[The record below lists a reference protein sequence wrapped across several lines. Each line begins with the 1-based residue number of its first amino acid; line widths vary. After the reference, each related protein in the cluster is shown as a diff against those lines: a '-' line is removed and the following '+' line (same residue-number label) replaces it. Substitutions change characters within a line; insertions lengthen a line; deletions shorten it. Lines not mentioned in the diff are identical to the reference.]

1 MEQETTVESVRH
13 YWDSKPLL
21 SMELTAPLG
30 TKEYLDAFDAIRLD
44 LEQFCI
50 GLWEFD
56 RHRGERVLD
65 VGCGAPAFLIRQYAR
80 GGAQVTGV
88 DISPRSVEIAREN
101 VKIAG
106 VEARVEVGNAEALDF
121 PDGSFDFVTSAGVLH
136 HTPDTER
143 AVAEVYRVLK
153 PGGRAV
159 IALYYR
165 NILMRWPIWPLTR
178 LALRLML
185 KRVPGRDRMVET
197 GDVNEFVRMWD
208 GDDNPVGK
216 AYDKKALRKL
226 FKSFEIEKIEPHIF
240 HRRFLKIR
248 LGPRLHRLADRWGAT
263 LAYAVL
269 SKPA

>member
-1 MEQETTVESVRH
+1 VEPEATVEGVRR
-13 YWDSKPLL
+13 YWDAKPLL
-21 SMELTAPLG
+21 SMELAAPLG
-30 TKEYLDAFDAIRLD
+30 SKEYLEAFDAIRLD

-50 GLWEFD
+50 HLWEFD
-56 RHRGERVLD
+56 RHRGEKVLD
-65 VGCGAPAFLIRQYAR
+65 VGCGAPAFLVRQYAR
-80 GGAQVTGV
+80 GGANVIGV

-106 VEARVEVGNAEALDF
+106 LEARVEVGNAEALDF
-121 PDGSFDFVTSAGVLH
+121 PDDTFDFVTSAGVLH

-143 AVAEVYRVLK
+143 AVSEVYRVLK

-165 NILMRWPIWPLTR
+165 NFLMRGAVWPMTR

-185 KRVPGRDRMVET
+185 KRVPGRDRMVAT

-216 AYDKKALRKL
+216 AYDKKALRRL
-226 FKSFEIEKIEPHIF
+226 FSRFRIEKIEPHVF
-240 HRRFLKIR
+240 HRRFLRIP
-248 LGPRLHRLADRWGAT
+248 LGPFHRLADRVGAT

-269 SKPA
+269 AKPT